1 MILTNP
7 EDITNNSC
15 KRERLN
21 EDEKF
26 INFYISHIT
35 SIYIISWVSPKKH
48 ANENQYEKE
57 CIYINLTFH
66 SLY

>member
-35 SIYIISWVSPKKH
+35 SIYIISWVSPKKMQMKTSTKKN
-48 ANENQYEKE
+48 AF
-57 CIYINLTFH
+57 ILI
-66 SLY
+66 